1 MKLRTQLILAFSIVA
16 SVPLVGGAIGVT
28 ARRAAE
34 GALLEVIGPLA
45 KTPEVETRVQAI
57 VAAGQNWE
65 LTLII
70 GTLFGIGVGVAF
82 GIWTSVGVTRHIRG
96 LAERM
101 WAGATEVASAAG
113 MVAESSQGVAD
124 TSGHQTQALGDTR
137 HALERVTDAIRDN
150 ARHADDAR
158 RLSHGGRTAAD
169 SSAAEV
175 ARMQQA
181 MQAITEA
188 NAKIAEIVRSIDDI
202 AFQTNILALNAAVEA
217 ARAGAAGAGF
227 SVVADEVRRLAQHSA
242 EAAQQTTARIE
253 EATRRSRDGAQVADQ
268 VGRTLRQVIDTTRE
282 VDALIENIAQ
292 GSNQQAGALDDALAH
307 MAEVDALTRDNTA
320 HAEATAVAAQEL
332 DAQTH
337 ELKRALAVLLDRGAE
352 GDLEAVDDGDEPPH
366 AAASH
371 RSRGRTHGRDRGHED
386 AQAWPSEPT
395 PEPHTDEH
403 YDDFGVPAEKRVHLP
418 KTPTVH

>member
-45 KTPEVETRVQAI
+45 KTPEVETQVQAI

-337 ELKRALAVLLDRGAE
+337 ELKRALTVLLDRGAE
-352 GDLEAVDDGDEPPH
+352 GDLEAVDDGDEPRRGD
-366 AAASH
+366 ASH
-371 RSRGRTHGRDRGHED
+371 RSRGGTPGRDRGPDD